1 MSVVTEP
8 EFLDWKQHPI
18 TGAFFK
24 ALFNDREYLKEMLV
38 GGTEDDNNLRGRI
51 AAVSMILTL
60 DYEGLMDSL
69 RENRLVTTQ
78 G

>member
-18 TGAFFK
+18 TGAFMK

-38 GGTEDDNNLRGRI
+38 GGTEDDANLRGRI

-69 RENRLVTTQ
+69 RENR
-78 G
+78 

>member
-8 EFLDWKQHPI
+8 EFLDWKQHQI
-18 TGAFFK
+18 TGAFMK

-38 GGTEDDNNLRGRI
+38 GGTEDDSNLRGRI
-51 AAVSMILTL
+51 AAVSMILSL

-69 RENRLVTTQ
+69 RNDR
-78 G
+78 